1 MPTYNQ
7 ANFIKAAIQS
17 VLDQTFEDWE
27 LIIVNN
33 YSSDE
38 TIKVISNF
46 GDDRIKVINFRNNGI
61 IAASRN
67 RAAMDA
73 SGNYLAFWIQ
83 MIYGAKI
90 N

>member
-46 GDDRIKVINFRNNGI
+46 GDDRQN
-61 IAASRN
+61 
-67 RAAMDA
+67 
-73 SGNYLAFWIQ
+73 
-83 MIYGAKI
+83 
-90 N
+90 

>member
-1 MPTYNQ
+1 MPFFSIIMPTYNQ

-67 RAAMDA
+67 RVLWTH
-73 SGNYLAFWIQ
+73 LAIILLF
-83 MIYGAKI
+83 
-90 N
+90 

>member
-1 MPTYNQ
+1 MCYGQPTMTLLKKDIGNILKFLKRIVDKIDAFFSIIMPTYNQ

-38 TIKVISNF
+38 TIKVIS
-46 GDDRIKVINFRNNGI
+46 I
-61 IAASRN
+61 
-67 RAAMDA
+67 
-73 SGNYLAFWIQ
+73 LE
-83 MIYGAKI
+83 MIE
-90 N
+90 